1 MITGA
6 KLSIIRCVLGKRIAY
21 RAGLTPLMK
30 SNIKPYAQS
39 LRAIG
44 QALECLRINTFA
56 LQKKDERYIVRNWE
70 PSFLKNITMKVWG
83 TVGSD
88 QLSFTAQESK
98 DTLLYSS
105 SDTKRLKAY
114 GRSRRGSKDN
124 QNTYNISLG
133 LRLVGDYLDR
143 KGAVAFSIWWSIESV
158 KVRYEAA
165 AGSEEEVSFTVQN
178 LRDLGAGMYLRRSG
192 RQLTI

>member
-1 MITGA
+1 
-6 KLSIIRCVLGKRIAY
+6 
-21 RAGLTPLMK
+21 MK
-30 SNIKPYAQS
+30 SNIRPHAQS

-70 PSFLKNITMKVWG
+70 PSFLKNITLKVWG
-83 TVGSD
+83 RVGSD
-88 QLSFTAQESK
+88 QLTFTAQESRG
-98 DTLLYSS
+98 TLVYSS

-124 QNTYNISLG
+124 QDTYNVSLG

-143 KGAVAFSIWWSIESV
+143 KGAVTFSILWSIESV
-158 KVRYEAA
+158 KVRYEAP
-165 AGSEEEVSFTVQN
+165 AGSLKETSFTMQN
-178 LRDLGAGMYLRRSG
+178 LRDLGAGMYLRRSS
-192 RQLTI
+192 RQLTN